1 MCSSETLLANNGSI
15 VTASTMF
22 HQTSDTGKGG
32 VSALLKFAANG
43 QMAATTFSV
52 ICAHLDSKSK
62 VERTRGLMQ
71 ILEENARQK
80 QFNSTE
86 RKRPARPSCEIWD
99 ADSDYCKRQR
109 GKEYKAVDKEP
120 IDAVLL
126 FGDLNYRL
134 SNDTD
139 PSKDLAEL
147 ISTPGGRDIMSHHDT
162 LLSSLLVKDQEQG
175 GLAFKCNQ
183 PYQFLPS
190 YKRNKEKIEACAS
203 ITQATTQRAEELA
216 RECFTDKNGT
226 WKQRN
231 GHFQLGWLDRF
242 CFRSVSHS
250 SVSLSFTNQTSWDE
264 YQNYSTRSDHTP
276 QEVVVKIAHPTEEVV
291 VKIVPWCRVPNFP
304 ADAQVYSYLPDE
316 DSNSSD
322 SSDLQAGQLVQAGT
336 QLSIVCDRDCTM
348 EGTDT
353 LICGGNGQFDHQMPQ
368 CDC

>member
-1 MCSSETLLANNGSI
+1 MP
-15 VTASTMF
+15 
-22 HQTSDTGKGG
+22 
-32 VSALLKFAANG
+32 
-43 QMAATTFSV
+43 ATTISV
-52 ICAHLDSKSK
+52 ICAHLDASDEEK
-62 VERTRGLMQ
+62 RRHGLMQ

-80 QFNSTE
+80 EFTKEE
-86 RKRPARPSCEIWD
+86 RKRPARPSCELWD
-99 ADSDYCKRQR
+99 ADSPDCQ
-109 GKEYKAVDKEP
+109 GKEYEAVAKKP